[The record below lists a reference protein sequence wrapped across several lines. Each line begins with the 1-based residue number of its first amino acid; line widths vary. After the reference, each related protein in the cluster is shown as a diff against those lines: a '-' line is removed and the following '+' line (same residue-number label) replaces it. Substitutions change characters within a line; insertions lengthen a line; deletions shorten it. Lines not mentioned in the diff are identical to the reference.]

1 MSFVEAKDGE
11 IDYLDVDIPIP
22 GQQYVCISFI
32 SPEKILIQKEQFV
45 MKRFIKSLTDEKGNL
60 VINADEFDTK
70 YTDYVAIN
78 TQEIEAEFHKESGF
92 QTTMRGVKIRGT
104 YNSYDEATQRAKTLQ
119 SSDRDFHVFVGQVGY
134 WLPWDPNADNVA
146 KQEYMEK
153 ELNELMQSYKSN
165 QLQRDMF
172 YQNQVDEQ
180 KKKANEETEIKKQK
194 IKEESEKEVKEETVP
209 QE

>member
-11 IDYLDVDIPIP
+11 VDYLDVDTQIP

-32 SPEKILIQKEQFV
+32 SPEKVLIQKDQFI
-45 MKRFIKSLTDEKGNL
+45 MKKFIKSLTDESGNV
-60 VINADEFDTK
+60 VISADEFDTK
-70 YTDYVAIN
+70 YADYIALN
-78 TQEIEAEFHKESGF
+78 SEEIEQEFHKEAGF

-104 YNSYDEATQRAKTLQ
+104 YNTYDEATQRAKILQ

-134 WLPWDPNADNVA
+134 WLPWDPNADNIA
-146 KQEYMEK
+146 DQQYMEK
-153 ELNELMQSYKSN
+153 ELNELMRNYKSN

-180 KKKANEETEIKKQK
+180 RKRAQEETEKKKQK
-194 IKEESEKEVKEETVP
+194 IKEEEAA

>member
-11 IDYLDVDIPIP
+11 VDYLDVDTQIP

-32 SPEKILIQKEQFV
+32 SPEKVLVQKDQFI
-45 MKRFIKSLTDEKGNL
+45 MKKFIKSLTDESGNI
-60 VINADEFDTK
+60 VISADEFDTK
-70 YTDYVAIN
+70 YTDYISLN
-78 TQEIEAEFHKESGF
+78 SEEIEQEFHKESGF

-104 YNSYDEATQRAKTLQ
+104 YNTYDEATQRAKILQ

-134 WLPWDPNADNVA
+134 WLPWDPNADNIA
-146 KQEYMEK
+146 DQQYMEK
-153 ELNELMQSYKSN
+153 ELNELMSNYKSN

-180 KKKANEETEIKKQK
+180 RKKANEETEKKKQK
-194 IKEESEKEVKEETVP
+194 IKEEEAA

>member
-11 IDYLDVDIPIP
+11 VDYLDVDIPIP

-32 SPEKILIQKEQFV
+32 SPEKVLIQKEQFI
-45 MKRFIKSLTDEKGNL
+45 MKKFIKSLTDESGNL
-60 VINADEFDTK
+60 VINPDEFDTK
-70 YTDYVAIN
+70 YADYIALN
-78 TQEIEAEFHKESGF
+78 SQEIEEEFHKESGF

-104 YNSYDEATQRAKTLQ
+104 YNTYDEASQRAKILQ

-134 WLPWDPNADNVA
+134 WLPWDPNADNIA
-146 KQEYMEK
+146 EQEYMEK
-153 ELNELMQSYKSN
+153 ELNELMRNYKSN

-180 KKKANEETEIKKQK
+180 RKRAQEETEKKRQK
-194 IKEESEKEVKEETVP
+194 IKEEETA

>member
-11 IDYLDVDIPIP
+11 VDYLDVDIPIP

-32 SPEKILIQKEQFV
+32 SPEKVLIQKEQFI
-45 MKRFIKSLTDEKGNL
+45 MKKFIKSLTDESGNL
-60 VINADEFDTK
+60 VINPDEFDTK
-70 YTDYVAIN
+70 YADYIALN
-78 TQEIEAEFHKESGF
+78 SQQIEEEFHKESGF

-104 YNSYDEATQRAKTLQ
+104 YNTYDEASQRAKILQ

-134 WLPWDPNADNVA
+134 WLPWDPNADNIA
-146 KQEYMEK
+146 EQEYMEK
-153 ELNELMQSYKSN
+153 ELNELMRNYKSN

-172 YQNQVDEQ
+172 YQNQLDEQ
-180 KKKANEETEIKKQK
+180 RKRAQEETEKKKQK
-194 IKEESEKEVKEETVP
+194 IKEEEAA

>member
-11 IDYLDVDIPIP
+11 VDYLDVDIPIP
-22 GQQYVCISFI
+22 GQQYVCISFL
-32 SPEKILIQKEQFV
+32 SPEKVLIQKEQFI
-45 MKRFIKSLTDEKGNL
+45 MKKFIKSLTDESGNL
-60 VINADEFDTK
+60 VINPDEFDTK
-70 YTDYVAIN
+70 YADYIALN
-78 TQEIEAEFHKESGF
+78 SQEIEEEFHKESGF

-104 YNSYDEATQRAKTLQ
+104 YNTYDEASQRAKILQ

-134 WLPWDPNADNVA
+134 WLPWDPNADNIA
-146 KQEYMEK
+146 EQEYMEK
-153 ELNELMQSYKSN
+153 ELNELMRNYKSN

-180 KKKANEETEIKKQK
+180 RKRAQEETEKKKQK
-194 IKEESEKEVKEETVP
+194 IKEEEAA

>member
-11 IDYLDVDIPIP
+11 VDYLDVDTQIP

-32 SPEKILIQKEQFV
+32 SPEKVLIQKDQFI
-45 MKRFIKSLTDEKGNL
+45 MKKFIKSLTDESGNV
-60 VINADEFDTK
+60 VISADEFDTK
-70 YTDYVAIN
+70 YTDYISLN
-78 TQEIEAEFHKESGF
+78 SEEIEQEFHKESGF

-104 YNSYDEATQRAKTLQ
+104 YNTYDEATQRAKILQ

-134 WLPWDPNADNVA
+134 WLPWDPNADNISD
-146 KQEYMEK
+146 QQYMEK
-153 ELNELMQSYKSN
+153 ELNELMSNYKSN

-180 KKKANEETEIKKQK
+180 RKRAQEETEKKKQK
-194 IKEESEKEVKEETVP
+194 IKEEEAA

>member
-32 SPEKILIQKEQFV
+32 SPEKVLIQKEQFI
-45 MKRFIKSLTDEKGNL
+45 MKRFIKSLTDETGNL
-60 VINADEFDTK
+60 VINADDFNTK
-70 YTDYVAIN
+70 YDDYIAIN
-78 TQEIEAEFHKESGF
+78 TQELEEEFHKESKF

-104 YNSYDEATQRAKTLQ
+104 YNTYDEATQRAKTLQ

-134 WLPWDPNADNVA
+134 WLPWDPNADNIA
-146 KQEYMEK
+146 EQEYMEK
-153 ELNELMQSYKSN
+153 ELNELMSSYKSN

-180 KKKANEETEIKKQK
+180 RKKANKETELKKQK
-194 IKEESEKEVKEETVP
+194 VKEEQLEEVKEESVA

>member
-104 YNSYDEATQRAKTLQ
+104 YNSYD
-119 SSDRDFHVFVGQVGY
+119 
-134 WLPWDPNADNVA
+134 
-146 KQEYMEK
+146 
-153 ELNELMQSYKSN
+153 
-165 QLQRDMF
+165 
-172 YQNQVDEQ
+172 
-180 KKKANEETEIKKQK
+180 
-194 IKEESEKEVKEETVP
+194 
-209 QE
+209 

>member
-11 IDYLDVDIPIP
+11 VDYLDVDIPIP

-32 SPEKILIQKEQFV
+32 SPEKVLIQKEQFI
-45 MKRFIKSLTDEKGNL
+45 MKKFIRSLTDESGNL
-60 VINADEFDTK
+60 VINPDEFDTK
-70 YTDYVAIN
+70 YADYISLN
-78 TQEIEAEFHKESGF
+78 SQEIEQEFHKESGF

-104 YNSYDEATQRAKTLQ
+104 YNTYDEATQRAKILQ

-134 WLPWDPNADNVA
+134 WLPWDPNADNIA
-146 KQEYMEK
+146 EQEYMEK
-153 ELNELMQSYKSN
+153 ELNELMRNYKSN

-180 KKKANEETEIKKQK
+180 RKRAQDETEKKKQK
-194 IKEESEKEVKEETVP
+194 NKEEEAA

>member
-11 IDYLDVDIPIP
+11 VDYLDVDTQIP

-32 SPEKILIQKEQFV
+32 SPEKVLIQKDQFI
-45 MKRFIKSLTDEKGNL
+45 MKKFIKSLTDESGNV
-60 VINADEFDTK
+60 VISADEFDTK
-70 YTDYVAIN
+70 YADYIALN
-78 TQEIEAEFHKESGF
+78 SEEIEQEFHKESGF

-104 YNSYDEATQRAKTLQ
+104 YNTYDEATQRAKILQ

-134 WLPWDPNADNVA
+134 WLPWDPNADNISD
-146 KQEYMEK
+146 QQYMEK
-153 ELNELMQSYKSN
+153 ELNELMSNYKSN

-180 KKKANEETEIKKQK
+180 RKKANEETEKKKQK
-194 IKEESEKEVKEETVP
+194 IKEEEAA

>member
-11 IDYLDVDIPIP
+11 VDYLDVDTQIP

-32 SPEKILIQKEQFV
+32 SPEKVLIQKDQFI
-45 MKRFIKSLTDEKGNL
+45 MKKFIKSLTDESGNV
-60 VINADEFDTK
+60 VISADEFDTK
-70 YTDYVAIN
+70 YADYIALN
-78 TQEIEAEFHKESGF
+78 SEEIEQEFHKESGF

-104 YNSYDEATQRAKTLQ
+104 YNTYDEATQRAKILQ

-134 WLPWDPNADNVA
+134 WLPWDPNADNISD
-146 KQEYMEK
+146 QQYMEK
-153 ELNELMQSYKSN
+153 ELNELMSNYKSN

-180 KKKANEETEIKKQK
+180 RKRAQEETEKKKQK
-194 IKEESEKEVKEETVP
+194 IKEEEAA

>member
-11 IDYLDVDIPIP
+11 VDYLDVDTQIP

-32 SPEKILIQKEQFV
+32 SPEKVLIQKDQFI
-45 MKRFIKSLTDEKGNL
+45 MKKFIKSLTDESGNV
-60 VINADEFDTK
+60 VISANEFDTK
-70 YTDYVAIN
+70 YTDYISLN
-78 TQEIEAEFHKESGF
+78 SEEIEQEFHKESGF

-104 YNSYDEATQRAKTLQ
+104 YNTYDEATQRAKILQ

-134 WLPWDPNADNVA
+134 WLPWDPNADNIA
-146 KQEYMEK
+146 DQQYMEK
-153 ELNELMQSYKSN
+153 ELNELMSNYKSN

-180 KKKANEETEIKKQK
+180 RKKANEETEKKKQK
-194 IKEESEKEVKEETVP
+194 IKEEEAA

>member
-11 IDYLDVDIPIP
+11 VDYLDVDIPIP

-32 SPEKILIQKEQFV
+32 SPEKVLIQKEQFI
-45 MKRFIKSLTDEKGNL
+45 MKKFIKSLTDESGNL
-60 VINADEFDTK
+60 VINPDEFDTK
-70 YTDYVAIN
+70 YADYIALN
-78 TQEIEAEFHKESGF
+78 SQEIEEEFHKESGF

-104 YNSYDEATQRAKTLQ
+104 YNTYDEASQRAKILQ

-134 WLPWDPNADNVA
+134 WLPWDPNADNIA
-146 KQEYMEK
+146 EQEYMEK
-153 ELNELMQSYKSN
+153 ELNELMRNYKSN

-180 KKKANEETEIKKQK
+180 RKRAQEETEKKKQK
-194 IKEESEKEVKEETVP
+194 IKEEEAA

>member
-11 IDYLDVDIPIP
+11 VDYLDVDTQIP

-32 SPEKILIQKEQFV
+32 SPEKVLIQKDQFI
-45 MKRFIKSLTDEKGNL
+45 MKKFIKSLTDESGNI
-60 VINADEFDTK
+60 VISADEFDTK
-70 YTDYVAIN
+70 YTDYISLN
-78 TQEIEAEFHKESGF
+78 SEEIEQEFHKESGF

-104 YNSYDEATQRAKTLQ
+104 YNTYDEATQRAKILQ

-134 WLPWDPNADNVA
+134 WLPWDPNADNIA
-146 KQEYMEK
+146 DQQYMEK
-153 ELNELMQSYKSN
+153 ELNELMSNYKSN

-180 KKKANEETEIKKQK
+180 RKKANEETEKKKQK
-194 IKEESEKEVKEETVP
+194 IKEEEAA

>member
-11 IDYLDVDIPIP
+11 VDYLDVDTQIP

-32 SPEKILIQKEQFV
+32 SPEKVLIQKDQFI
-45 MKRFIKSLTDEKGNL
+45 MKKFIKSLTDESGNI
-60 VINADEFDTK
+60 VISADEFDTK
-70 YTDYVAIN
+70 YTDYISLN
-78 TQEIEAEFHKESGF
+78 SEEIEQEFHKESGF

-104 YNSYDEATQRAKTLQ
+104 YNTYDEATQRAKILQ

-134 WLPWDPNADNVA
+134 WLPWDPNADNIA
-146 KQEYMEK
+146 DQQYMEK
-153 ELNELMQSYKSN
+153 ELNELMRNYKSN

-180 KKKANEETEIKKQK
+180 RKRAQEETEKKKQK
-194 IKEESEKEVKEETVP
+194 IKEEEAA

>member
-11 IDYLDVDIPIP
+11 VDYLDVDTQIP

-32 SPEKILIQKEQFV
+32 SPEKVLIQKDQFI
-45 MKRFIKSLTDEKGNL
+45 MKKFIKSLTDESGNI
-60 VINADEFDTK
+60 VISADEFDTK
-70 YTDYVAIN
+70 YTDYISLN
-78 TQEIEAEFHKESGF
+78 SEEIEQEFHKESGF

-104 YNSYDEATQRAKTLQ
+104 YNTYDEATQRAKILQ

-134 WLPWDPNADNVA
+134 WLPWDPNADNIA
-146 KQEYMEK
+146 DQQYMEK
-153 ELNELMQSYKSN
+153 ELNELMRNYKSN

-180 KKKANEETEIKKQK
+180 RKKANEETEKKKQK
-194 IKEESEKEVKEETVP
+194 IKEEEAA

>member
-11 IDYLDVDIPIP
+11 VDYLDVDTQIP

-32 SPEKILIQKEQFV
+32 SPEKVLIQKDQFI
-45 MKRFIKSLTDEKGNL
+45 MKKFIKSLTDESGNV
-60 VINADEFDTK
+60 VISADEFDTK
-70 YTDYVAIN
+70 YADYIALN
-78 TQEIEAEFHKESGF
+78 SEEIEQEFHKEAGF

-104 YNSYDEATQRAKTLQ
+104 YNTYDEATQRAKILQ

-134 WLPWDPNADNVA
+134 WLPWDPNADNISD
-146 KQEYMEK
+146 QQYMEK
-153 ELNELMQSYKSN
+153 ELNELMSNYKSN

-180 KKKANEETEIKKQK
+180 RKKANEETEKKKQK
-194 IKEESEKEVKEETVP
+194 IKEEEAA

>member
-11 IDYLDVDIPIP
+11 VDYLDVDIPIP

-32 SPEKILIQKEQFV
+32 SPEKVLIQKEQFI
-45 MKRFIKSLTDEKGNL
+45 MKKFIKSLTDESGNL
-60 VINADEFDTK
+60 VINPDEFDTK
-70 YTDYVAIN
+70 YADYIALN
-78 TQEIEAEFHKESGF
+78 SQEIEEEFHKESGF

-104 YNSYDEATQRAKTLQ
+104 YNTYDEASQRAKILQ

-134 WLPWDPNADNVA
+134 WLPWDPNADNIA
-146 KQEYMEK
+146 EQEYMEK
-153 ELNELMQSYKSN
+153 ELNELMRNYKSN

-172 YQNQVDEQ
+172 YQNQLDEQ
-180 KKKANEETEIKKQK
+180 RKRAQEETEKKKQK
-194 IKEESEKEVKEETVP
+194 IKEEEAA